1 MIMEAKIP
9 SFVRQN
15 RNFKKRVARTGWR
28 KPRGID
34 NKQRIKNRGTGA
46 LPKIG
51 YGTNA
56 ATRHFHPSGM
66 KETLVS
72 NAGQLDAVKDGAVRF
87 SGTLGRRKYEALK
100 KKALGK
106 KLKVLN

>member
-1 MIMEAKIP
+1 MKAKIP

-15 RNFKKRVARTGWR
+15 RTYKKRVARTGWR

-34 NKQRIKNRGTGA
+34 NKQRIQWKGQGA

-51 YGTNA
+51 YGQANA
-56 ATRHFHPSGM
+56 TLHFHPSGQA
-66 KETLVS
+66 EILVH
-72 NAGQLDAVKDGAVRF
+72 NAGELSKVKGAAVRF
-87 SGTLGRRKYEALK
+87 AGSMGRKKYLALK
-100 KKALGK
+100 KKAAEM